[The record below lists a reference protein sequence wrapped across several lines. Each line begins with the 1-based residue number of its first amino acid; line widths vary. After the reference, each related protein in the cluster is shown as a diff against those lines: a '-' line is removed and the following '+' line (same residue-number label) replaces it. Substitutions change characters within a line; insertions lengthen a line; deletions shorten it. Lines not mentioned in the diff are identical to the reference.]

1 MTAPKLNQLR
11 VVGLQPVAFVFR
23 QGHPSGRTYQAQCQG
38 SLVVVVNAA
47 VVNVCSDVG
56 DAGDRFVCRRV
67 LAVSVI
73 GPLDGRT
80 LHSHAEGRQ
89 WVLCCA

>member
-1 MTAPKLNQLR
+1 M
-11 VVGLQPVAFVFR
+11 
-23 QGHPSGRTYQAQCQG
+23 
-38 SLVVVVNAA
+38 VVNAA

-73 GPLDGRT
+73 GSLNGRT
-80 LHSHAEGRQ
+80 LHMPEVVGG
-89 WVLCCA
+89 CCA